1 MKQARKR
8 ILAIDDDAGIRS
20 LLSHVL
26 RRAGYEVALAV
37 DGAEGLRSIEAH
49 APDLVLCDLHM
60 PVMDGFA
67 MLEFVRSKRSTAAV
81 PFILLTAMDDRR
93 NVLRGLRL
101 GVDDFLGKPV
111 RPEALVESVRE
122 ALDKRRR
129 VDPWTAPWR

>member
-1 MKQARKR
+1 MTQARKR
-8 ILAIDDDAGIRS
+8 ILAIDDEAGIRS

-67 MLEFVRSKRSTAAV
+67 MLELVRAKRSSAGV

-101 GVDDFLGKPV
+101 GVDDFLSKPV

-122 ALDKRRR
+122 ALERRDR
-129 VDPWTAPWR
+129 GQ

>member
-8 ILAIDDDAGIRS
+8 ILAIDDEAGIRS

>member
-1 MKQARKR
+1 MTQARKR

-26 RRAGYEVALAV
+26 RRSGYEVALAV
-37 DGAEGLRSIEAH
+37 DGAEGLRSIEAL

-67 MLEFVRSKRSTAAV
+67 MLELVRAKRSSAGV

-101 GVDDFLGKPV
+101 GVDDFLSKPV

-122 ALDKRRR
+122 ALERRDR
-129 VDPWTAPWR
+129 GQ